1 MAKAR
6 AGKSKRETH
15 GHPDPELSKAD
26 IKSLEEEWLASRVKG
41 DIEFSDRLIDD
52 GYQGTTSQG
61 LVQSKANFIHE
72 ISRSAASHSV
82 AHCLENE
89 TRVYGEIAI
98 STGLITMQDLERTH
112 SFRYLRIFRNT
123 GGHWRLIASQST
135 RTANAV

>member
-6 AGKSKRETH
+6 AGQSKRETH
-15 GHPDPELSKAD
+15 DHPDPELSQAN

-52 GYQGTTSQG
+52 EYQGTTSQG
-61 LVQSKANFIHE
+61 LMQSKANFIRE
-72 ISRSAASHSV
+72 ISRSAMSHTV

-89 TRVYGEIAI
+89 IRVYGEIAI
-98 STGLITMQDLERTH
+98 STGLITMQGLVRTH
-112 SFRYLRIFRNT
+112 SFRYLRVFRNT

-135 RTANAV
+135 PAANAV